1 MEFLLYL
8 LVFLFGF
15 ITHRTFHA
23 YIGAKTGSLIF
34 LHCKL
39 ISLLVL
45 LRALEQYNFTK
56 AHLSLQMKQKGLSDN
71 DVAAF
76 NTLIDNDIDN
86 FKKHAI
92 KQINKQIPDYLQTL
106 ESFYNWD
113 EAMLYVAK
121 FKQEIP
127 RDLYDKKN

>member
-1 MEFLLYL
+1 M
-8 LVFLFGF
+8 
-15 ITHRTFHA
+15 
-23 YIGAKTGSLIF
+23 
-34 LHCKL
+34 
-39 ISLLVL
+39 